1 MSDHYTQ
8 LVSNNRS
15 EEERRRRRKRKRLVA
30 LVVSMMALIAKRYHR
45 RRPRHLADANEV
57 LERMVQERK
66 QMLRNLYQGSNT
78 YCYDSFRLTK
88 MWQNLL
94 NYRAHMDLSL
104 SNDL

>member
-45 RRPRHLADANEV
+45 RRPRHLANANEV
-57 LERMVQERK
+57 LERRVQERK
-66 QMLRNLYQGSNT
+66 QMLRENR
-78 YCYDSFRLTK
+78 C
-88 MWQNLL
+88 
-94 NYRAHMDLSL
+94 
-104 SNDL
+104 